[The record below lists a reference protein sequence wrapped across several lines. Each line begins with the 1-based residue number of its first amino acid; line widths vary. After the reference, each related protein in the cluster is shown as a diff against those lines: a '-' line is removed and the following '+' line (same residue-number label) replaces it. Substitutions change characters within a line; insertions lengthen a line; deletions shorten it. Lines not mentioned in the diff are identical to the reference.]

1 MAAAAMVL
9 GRGRTTR
16 LVVALALACLVGA
29 SLLLLPRPAAAGAAT
44 PQSLKVLVGASS
56 IWPTG
61 LDPAPSTTGAANAVM
76 LDAIYGDLFSETPSG
91 QIVPDLASGYTES
104 NGGQTWTIH
113 VRPGVT
119 FSDGTPFN
127 AQAVAFNIKRDL
139 EPQYACACAD
149 NFPVTSITTPD
160 ASSVVINLS
169 EPFAPFI
176 EGFIATPPNWIVSP
190 TALQAQGEQSFKFKP
205 VGAGP
210 FTVTTD
216 NVNSE
221 LVVTRNPHYWKKGE
235 PKLSSITFSVIGS
248 DASAYDA
255 MLGGQANVDF
265 GMDTLPIATQARKQF
280 NVHEVTSETE
290 ILEINTTTAPF
301 NNLLAREAIFY
312 ATDSNAL
319 MKGFFGTTKY
329 LDESIDGPGGLFYE
343 QRVPGY
349 RTYDPAKAQA
359 LVKQLGGL
367 HVNLLSLGYESG
379 FLGSE
384 LTTAVQAQW
393 AKAGITSSISPVGS
407 IASLVQDFKNNSW
420 EAVPESTGGLDPS
433 LAPGLAWRFAGNGP
447 FTCCKDPQ
455 IDKLI
460 TSGLAT
466 QDVSARRQIYDQL
479 WQYMAKESDAL
490 VLFADPAP
498 IGGWTLVDRKVGGES
513 LTHNNVS
520 TIDWGSVSVS

>member
-1 MAAAAMVL
+1 MAMALERGRMARLAVAVTLTCLVAAML
-9 GRGRTTR
+9 SM
-16 LVVALALACLVGA
+16 LARA
-29 SLLLLPRPAAAGAAT
+29 PAAGAAT
-44 PQSLKVLVGASS
+44 SPKSLKVLMGASA

-76 LDAIYGDLFSETPSG
+76 LDAIYGDLFSETPQG
-91 QIVPDLASGYTES
+91 KVVPDLASGYTES

-113 VRPGVT
+113 IRPGVT

-149 NFPVTSITTPD
+149 NFPVTSITAPN

-176 EGFIATPPNWIVSP
+176 EGFIDTPPNWIVSP
-190 TALQAQGEQSFKFKP
+190 TALQTQGEQSFKFKP

-210 FTVTTD
+210 FMVKTD

-221 LVVTRNPHYWKKGE
+221 LVVTRNPHYWKKGQ

-265 GMDTLPIATQARKQF
+265 GMDTLPIATQARKKF

-312 ATDSNAL
+312 ATDSKAL

-329 LDESIDGPGGLFYE
+329 LDQSIDGPGGLFYE
-343 QRVPGY
+343 QHVPGY
-349 RTYDPAKAQA
+349 RTYDLAKAKA

-384 LTTAVQAQW
+384 LTTAIQAQW
-393 AKAGITSSISPVGS
+393 AKAGITSTISPVGS
-407 IASLVQDFKNNSW
+407 IASLVQDFKHNSW

-455 IDKLI
+455 IDQLI
-460 TSGLAT
+460 KRGLAT
-466 QDVSARRQIYDQL
+466 QDLSARRKIYQQL
-479 WQYMAKESDAL
+479 WSYMAKQSDAL

-498 IGGWTLVDRKVGGES
+498 IGGWTLVDRNVRGES
-513 LTHNNVS
+513 LSNNNVS
-520 TIDWGSVSVS
+520 TIDWGGVSLR